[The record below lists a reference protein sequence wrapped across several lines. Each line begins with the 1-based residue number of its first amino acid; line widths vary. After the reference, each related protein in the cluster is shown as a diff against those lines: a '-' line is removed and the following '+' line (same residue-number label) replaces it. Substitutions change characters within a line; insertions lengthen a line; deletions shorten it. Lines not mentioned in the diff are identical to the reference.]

1 MKIYKC
7 HISHLKIALLFW
19 LKMAISFI
27 RISGVLIVSSGERHN
42 LYSEHFFFFPNP
54 SFKAGDLFF
63 KFETNFPS
71 CVTITEVKLSHLL
84 SFSTMHFG

>member
-1 MKIYKC
+1 MKIYQC

-42 LYSEHFFFFPNP
+42 LYSEHFFFSKPILQGR
-54 SFKAGDLFF
+54 SSFF

>member
-42 LYSEHFFFFPNP
+42 LYSEHFFFFFQTHP
-54 SFKAGDLFF
+54 SRQEIFF
-63 KFETNFPS
+63 SNL
-71 CVTITEVKLSHLL
+71 KLISLAVLL
-84 SFSTMHFG
+84 LQRSN